1 MTIIGNIGR
10 TATAAVALAVAL
22 GGGSLA
28 LADEVTLRAKDGST
42 AIAGA
47 LISHAG
53 GVYTLETRF
62 GVVRVDAA
70 KVVCQGA
77 GCPGTG
83 NGEAVAIA
91 GSETLGTALMP
102 LLLEGF
108 AGQRNGI
115 AEVTPGPGLGAV
127 VASLTADSGYG
138 DPIGDFTVHSSSSTD
153 GFEALLDREAE
164 IGMSS
169 RRITPPEARALRG
182 DGGGNM
188 IDVRQE
194 RVVAV
199 DSIVVVVHPSNPIDR
214 IAMADLDRIYAGQ
227 ITNWAELGG
236 PNAPIRVI
244 GRDEE
249 TGTGRVFDEKVFAQ
263 SGRSRAPGVEILGS
277 NEAVARAVSSDRT
290 AIGYVGQ
297 AYKRGTKALALSG
310 SCNITSFPDTFS
322 AKTEEY
328 PLDRRL
334 YLYSRADT
342 LSETGTAFLDF
353 AASSRADGVIA
364 KAGFIDL
371 SVARL
376 PQDDPNGRMR
386 DLIENT
392 TDPYEFSLMRELLVE
407 MLRHDRLSTT
417 FRFASGSSTLDG
429 KGLVDLER
437 LTSFLETQP
446 EGTRVALVG
455 FTDSDGAF
463 EANQQLSLIR
473 ARQVA
478 RTIDELMGERV
489 DHIEFEARGFGEFS
503 PTACNDTLDGKRI
516 NRRVEVWIAKR
527 V

>member
-1 MTIIGNIGR
+1 MAAVLATTIL
-10 TATAAVALAVAL
+10 ATAGASAE
-22 GGGSLA
+22 
-28 LADEVTLRAKDGST
+28 EVTLRAKNGST
-42 AIAGA
+42 AISGQLVAHDDE
-47 LISHAG
+47 S
-53 GVYTLETRF
+53 YTLETRF
-62 GVVRVDAA
+62 GTMRIESA
-70 KVVCQGA
+70 KVVCEGEACPSTGA
-77 GCPGTG
+77 GGLI
-83 NGEAVAIA
+83 VVA

-108 AGQRNGI
+108 AGQQSGI
-115 AEVTPGPGLGAV
+115 AEVTPEPGLGAV

-138 DPIGDFTVHSSSSTD
+138 DRIGEFAVYSSSSTD
-153 GFEALLDREAE
+153 GFVGLLDREAE

-169 RRITPPEARALRG
+169 RRITPREARALRG

-199 DSIVVVVHPSNPIDR
+199 DSIVVVVHPSNPVDR
-214 IAMADLDRIYAGQ
+214 IAMADLDRVYAGQ

-236 PNAPIRVI
+236 PNAPIRAI
-244 GRDEE
+244 GRGED

-263 SGRSRAPGVEILGS
+263 SGRTRAADIEILRS
-277 NEAVARAVSSDRT
+277 NQAVTSAVAGDPY

-297 AYKRGTKALALSG
+297 AYKRGTKALALTG
-310 SCNITSFPDTFS
+310 TCNITAFPDTFS

-342 LSETGTAFLDF
+342 LSDTGEAFLDF
-353 AASSRADGVIA
+353 AASGEADGVIA

-371 SVARL
+371 GVARM

-392 TDPYEFSLMRELLVE
+392 TDPYEFGLMRDLLVE
-407 MLRHDRLSTT
+407 MLQFDRLSTT

-437 LTSFLETQP
+437 LVSYLEDQP

-463 EANQQLSLIR
+463 EANQQLSLFR

-478 RTIDELMGERV
+478 RTIEETMGDRIA
-489 DHIEFEARGFGEFS
+489 HIDFDVRGFGEFS
-503 PTACNDTLDGKRI
+503 PTACNDSLDGKRI
-516 NRRVEVWIAKR
+516 NRRVEVWIAKQA
-527 V
+527 